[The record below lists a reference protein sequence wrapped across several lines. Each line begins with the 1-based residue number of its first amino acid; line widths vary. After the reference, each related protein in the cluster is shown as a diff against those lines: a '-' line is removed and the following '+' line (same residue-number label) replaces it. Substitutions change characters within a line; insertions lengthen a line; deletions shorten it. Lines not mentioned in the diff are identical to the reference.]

1 MRNNQQTT
9 SLSSSSQSH
18 HPKEL
23 FSSVIDFNRNRSNES
38 TETANNDT
46 IKMTTTTTNTKPITI
61 APQSLTFDLP
71 RSPHTRSFSSGS
83 ACGSYQ
89 SGGGGCGSS
98 IYSAEGRG
106 VPISPKKMPMTPP
119 RDAGSPAGSYGSH
132 GYQYTAAGCL
142 PPSQQH
148 SFLALPRSSA
158 PPSFPF
164 RRSQP
169 QAQQAQQQQQQ
180 EYPVVSSSPYTGC
193 DLSSLFRSAPVS
205 DSEHSSSLPG
215 CYALHRCNAFDE
227 GDDMYDEDDD
237 EEGFCYSD
245 DEEDSVCGMAEF

>member
-9 SLSSSSQSH
+9 SQLSSSSQSH

-23 FSSVIDFNRNRSNES
+23 FTSVIDFNRNRSNES

-89 SGGGGCGSS
+89 SGGGGGGSS
-98 IYSAEGRG
+98 VYSAEGRG

-215 CYALHRCNAFDE
+215 CYTLHRCNAFDE
-227 GDDMYDEDDD
+227 GDDMYADDD